1 MIKSWVVILFGFAC
15 VYAHDQIPAPPQ
27 TQPIALV
34 GADLYT
40 VSGEVIRKGTLVF
53 DKGRIVSLGKN
64 IEIPDDAEVIRIE
77 GKRVYP
83 GMILA
88 SSTLG
93 LVEVSSVSATVD
105 VSEKAQISPEVRAVA
120 ALNPDSELLPV
131 TRSNGITLAVVNPR
145 GGLIAGRSALIE
157 LDGWTW
163 EDMAVEPVIALDV
176 YWPSM
181 QIDHLDK
188 KSKKEQLSEIH
199 KRIESITKAFQSA
212 RAFHRDREAKTDVRW
227 QAMTDVFEKKMPVF
241 VHANEI
247 KQIQAAIDWSLQQNI
262 RMILVGGYDAPLA
275 ADRLKKHHIPV
286 ILGDVH
292 RLPMRHDDPVN
303 TPFGVAAKLYK
314 KSVQFCLSA
323 GDGASMFARNL
334 AFQAG
339 TTVAHGLPYEQALKA
354 VTLYPAEILGVANR
368 VGSLEPGKHATLLV
382 TDGDL
387 LEIDTRIEME
397 FIQGRRV
404 DLNNKHTMLYH
415 KYLEKY
421 KQKALNE

>member
-1 MIKSWVVILFGFAC
+1 
-15 VYAHDQIPAPPQ
+15 
-27 TQPIALV
+27 
-34 GADLYT
+34 
-40 VSGEVIRKGTLVF
+40 
-53 DKGRIVSLGKN
+53 
-64 IEIPDDAEVIRIE
+64 
-77 GKRVYP
+77 
-83 GMILA
+83 
-88 SSTLG
+88 
-93 LVEVSSVSATVD
+93 
-105 VSEKAQISPEVRAVA
+105 
-120 ALNPDSELLPV
+120 
-131 TRSNGITLAVVNPR
+131 
-145 GGLIAGRSALIE
+145 
-157 LDGWTW
+157 
-163 EDMAVEPVIALDV
+163 MA
-176 YWPSM
+176 
-181 QIDHLDK
+181 
-188 KSKKEQLSEIH
+188 
-199 KRIESITKAFQSA
+199 
-212 RAFHRDREAKTDVRW
+212 
-227 QAMTDVFEKKMPVF
+227 DVFEKKTPVF

-303 TPFGVAAKLYK
+303 TPFAVAARLYE

-354 VTLYPAEILGVANR
+354 VTLYPAEILGVADK
-368 VGSLEPGKHATLLV
+368 VGSLEPDKHATLLV